1 MKKYTGLI
9 ILILVII
16 SLIVISVVF
25 SESDDKYLK
34 ELNMEKVIEKIDN
47 KDSFIL
53 YIKQTDCSHCKEF
66 TPNFIS
72 VLSKNNLKA
81 YTLTLDTLS
90 NEDKTLYEEHINVD
104 GTPTVL
110 FYTEGNENLIRIE
123 GAQNKNKITSKL
135 EATGFIK

>member
-1 MKKYTGLI
+1 MKKYTWLI

-16 SLIVISVVF
+16 SLIVVSVVF

-34 ELNMEKVIEKIDN
+34 ELNVKDVVEKIND
-47 KDSFIL
+47 KDSFML

-72 VLSKNNLKA
+72 VLSKNKLKA
-81 YTLTLDTLS
+81 YTLNLS
-90 NEDKTLYEEHINVD
+90 DLTEEDKTLYEEHINVT